1 MARTVIPIQTLP
13 KHGGIDNSLDWT
25 AGDQNPNNMYFLG
38 TGREIVLMRST
49 AAGARAATLVSVAD
63 ASGRTGD
70 GSFTPTGD
78 TMVAAAGF
86 LRPSDWN
93 QSGADSG
100 RVHIDITDDTSMEFA
115 VLRIT

>member
-13 KHGGIDNSLDWT
+13 IHGGIDNSLDWT
-25 AGDQNPNNMYFLG
+25 AGDAANDMYFLA

-49 AAGARAATLVSVAD
+49 AAGAKAATLVSVAD

-86 LRPSDWN
+86 LKPADWN
-93 QSGADSG
+93 QSGSDSG
-100 RVHIDITDDTSMEFA
+100 RVHIDLADDTNTEFA

>member
-13 KHGGIDNSLDWT
+13 IHGGIDNSLDWT
-25 AGDQNPNNMYFLG
+25 AGDDANDMYFLG

-49 AAGARAATLVSVAD
+49 AAGARAATLISVAD

-78 TMVAAAGF
+78 TMVAACGF
-86 LRPSDWN
+86 LKPSDWN
-93 QSGADSG
+93 QSGSDSG
-100 RVHIDITDDTSMEFA
+100 RVHIDMTDDTSIEYA
-115 VLRIT
+115 VLRVR